1 MSKILSCRN
10 LSKSFAQQN
19 TQALDI
25 FKDIN
30 LEIAS
35 SETISIVGS
44 SGSGK
49 TSLLQI
55 MAGLDKPSSGRVL
68 INNEDIAQLTPTQ
81 LCALRNRD
89 LGFIYQFH
97 HLLPEFTALEN
108 TMMPSIIAGI
118 ANDKNEHERAN
129 YILAKLGLDKRAH
142 HYPNQLSGGERQ
154 RVAIARAVMN
164 SPKLILADEP
174 TGNLDNN
181 TAHQV
186 LEVFLELQ
194 TELKTSLVIVTHD
207 YEIAAK
213 MQKQYRLHNGK
224 LESLNI

>member
-1 MSKILSCRN
+1 MNNILSCRN
-10 LSKSFAQQN
+10 LSKSFTQQN
-19 TQALDI
+19 APSLDI

-30 LEIAS
+30 LEIAN

-55 MAGLDKPSSGRVL
+55 MAGLDTPTSGRVL
-68 INNEDIAQLTPTQ
+68 INNEDISQLNQTQ

-118 ANDKNEHERAN
+118 AHDKAEHERAK
-129 YILAKLGLDKRAH
+129 YILTKLGLSKRTH

-186 LEVFLELQ
+186 LEIFLELQ

-213 MQKQYRLHNGK
+213 MQRQYRLHNGK
-224 LESLNI
+224 LEALA